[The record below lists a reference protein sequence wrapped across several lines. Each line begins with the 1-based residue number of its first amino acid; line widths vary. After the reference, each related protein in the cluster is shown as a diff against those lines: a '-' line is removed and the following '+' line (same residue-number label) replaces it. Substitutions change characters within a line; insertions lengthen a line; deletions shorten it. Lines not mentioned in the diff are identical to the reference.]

1 MPTIVHASQFAHVPL
16 SYLVRGWTLSV
27 EGLPQARSLVPL
39 QREWPARVPRPSRR
53 VIGHLQMYPCS
64 TVDGFEAN
72 DAGIANEGARRTPPR
87 EQLVR
92 LELNE
97 VAFPRSGCTS
107 RARHSPAKALF
118 PVFFTSSTWD
128 IIREKFSGLDQ
139 SSNTCST
146 GS

>member
-1 MPTIVHASQFAHVPL
+1 
-16 SYLVRGWTLSV
+16 
-27 EGLPQARSLVPL
+27 
-39 QREWPARVPRPSRR
+39 
-53 VIGHLQMYPCS
+53 MYPCS

-139 SSNTCST
+139 SSNTWST